1 MLHIIK
7 EVRNI
12 IRNKSYKYRIYP
24 NKAQELLIQK
34 TFGCARFVYNTMLA
48 KKIEDY
54 ENNVKSMSK
63 IDMNN
68 YCNRI
73 LKQEY
78 KWLKEVDKNSLT
90 NSLYNL
96 DSSYQNFFRENKK
109 GNNNQGF
116 PKFKSKRNNRKSYKT
131 NFTNN
136 NIELFENHI
145 KLPKLKK
152 IKCKVD
158 RNIKGRIISAT
169 ISQSPSGNYY
179 VSICCEV
186 DIQYKSKTN
195 KQVGLDMGISHFCI
209 TSDSVKYDNHK
220 YLKNS
225 EKRLKFLQRELSRKS
240 IGGSNRIKA
249 RIKVAKLHEKISN
262 QRKDM
267 LHKISSQIVTDYD
280 VICREDLQVSNMLQN
295 HKLAKSI
302 SDASWYEFFRQLEY
316 KAEWYGKDIVKIDK
330 FYPSSQICSNCNVKD
345 GKKELNI
352 REWICKEC
360 GSVLDRDI
368 NASINILNEGL
379 RLIS

>member
-1 MLHIIK
+1 M
-7 EVRNI
+7 RNI

-24 NKAQELLIQK
+24 NKTQETLIQK
-34 TFGCARFVYNTMLA
+34 TFGCARFVYNQLLA

-68 YCNRI
+68 YCNRT

-78 KWLKEVDKNSLT
+78 EWLREVDKFSLT

-96 DSSYQNFFRENKK
+96 NSAYTNFFRRIKNGDKEK
-109 GNNNQGF
+109 GF
-116 PKFKSKRNNRKSYKT
+116 PKFKSKKNNRKSYKT
-131 NFTNN
+131 NFVNN
-136 NIELFENHI
+136 NIEVLEKYI

-152 IKCKVD
+152 VKCKVD
-158 RNIKGRIISAT
+158 RNIEGRIISAT
-169 ISQSPSGNYY
+169 ISQSPSGKYY
-179 VSICCEV
+179 VSVCCEV
-186 DIQYKSKTN
+186 DIQYKTKTN

-209 TSDSVKYDNHK
+209 TSDGIKYDNYK
-220 YLKNS
+220 YLKKS
-225 EKRLKFLQRELSRKS
+225 EKRLAFLQRELSRKS
-240 IGGSNRIKA
+240 IGSSNRNKT

-267 LHKISSQIVTDYD
+267 LHKISTQIVSDYD
-280 VICREDLQVSNMLQN
+280 VICREDLQVSNMMKN

-302 SDASWYEFFRQLEY
+302 SDVSWYEFFRQLEY
-316 KAEWYGKDIVKIDK
+316 KAEWYGKETVKIDK

-368 NASINILNEGL
+368 NASINILNEGK